1 MTSTTEE
8 RVRIAAAARALGEQL
23 GDPAWLARLRAEAAT
38 LADELDW
45 PDSYQSRPW
54 KYYDARSI
62 DLARYPTEQDEAIAV
77 EADDAVTVTTHGF
90 AEGATAERL
99 AQRLGTAVAPG
110 TDRFTAVHYAL
121 LREAV
126 IIDVPANAEP
136 ATPVRIRRSVS
147 GAQLTTPHT
156 VIVTGPNSRV
166 TVVEEY
172 ASDDAEILA
181 VPVAEIFP
189 GPGSEVRYYV
199 VHRWGPATRSF
210 GYQRM
215 LGTERDAAF
224 QNLQLVLSGRVV
236 KGQMES
242 SLIGRGTASEL
253 LGLAYGRGE
262 EYVDFYTLQDHIGP
276 DTRSDLLYKAALR
289 DSARSVYYGL
299 TRVGVEA
306 KNADANQENRNLLLS
321 KTARADSDP
330 VLEILTSNV
339 IRASHG
345 ATAGPVDEEQLFYL
359 QTRGI
364 PRPVAEGM
372 LVWAFLEEV
381 IGRVPEDGLREE
393 LLGMLEAKVRGS

>member
-8 RVRIAAAARALGEQL
+8 RVRIAAAARELGEQL
-23 GDPAWLARLRAEAAT
+23 GDPAWLARLRAEAAA
-38 LADELDW
+38 LADELEW

-62 DLARYPTEQDEAIAV
+62 DLARYPVEQDESIAV
-77 EADDAVTVTTHGF
+77 EADDAVTVTTQGF

-99 AQRLGTAVAPG
+99 AQRLGSAVAPG
-110 TDRFTAVHYAL
+110 TDRFTALHYAL

-126 IIDVPANAEP
+126 IVDVPANAEP

-156 VIVTGPNSRV
+156 VIVTGANSRV

-172 ASDDAEILA
+172 TSDEAEILA

-199 VHRWGPATRSF
+199 VHRWGPVTRSF

-215 LGTERDAAF
+215 LGAERDAAF

-236 KGQMES
+236 KGQLES
-242 SLIGRGTASEL
+242 SLVGRGTGSEL

-262 EYVDFYTLQDHIGP
+262 EYVDFFTLQDHIGP

-299 TRVGVEA
+299 TRVGLAA

-364 PRPVAEGM
+364 PRPAAEAM

-381 IGRVPEDGLREE
+381 IGRVPDGGLREE

>member
-1 MTSTTEE
+1 MTSTIEE
-8 RVRIAAAARALGEQL
+8 QVNIAAVSRELGAQL
-23 GDPAWLARLRAEAAT
+23 GDPEWLGRLRAEAAR
-38 LADELDW
+38 LAEELDW

-54 KYYDARSI
+54 KYYDARST
-62 DLARYPTEQDEAIAV
+62 DLSRYSAEQDESIAV
-77 EADDAVTVTTHGF
+77 EAGDEVTVTTLGF

-99 AQRLGTAVAPG
+99 AKLLGSVVAPG
-110 TDRFTAVHYAL
+110 TDRFTALHYAY

-126 IIDVPANAEP
+126 IVDVPANAEP
-136 ATPVRIRRSVS
+136 AAPVRIRRTVGGQQFAS
-147 GAQLTTPHT
+147 PHT
-156 VIVTGPNSRV
+156 VIVTGANSRV

-172 ASDDAEILA
+172 VSDGAEILA
-181 VPVAEIFP
+181 VPVAEVVP
-189 GPGSEVRYYV
+189 GPGAEVRYYV
-199 VHRWGPATRSF
+199 VHRWGPATRAF

-215 LGTERDAAF
+215 LGAERDAAF

-236 KGQMES
+236 KGQLES
-242 SLIGRGTASEL
+242 SLAGRGTASEL

-289 DSARSVYYGL
+289 DNSRSVYYGL
-299 TRVGVEA
+299 TRVGLGA

-359 QTRGI
+359 QSRGI
-364 PRPVAEGM
+364 PRPAAEAM
-372 LVWAFLEEV
+372 LVWAFLEDV
-381 IGRVPEDGLREE
+381 VARVPDEKLRDE
-393 LLGMLEAKVRGS
+393 LLGLLDAKVRAG

>member
-1 MTSTTEE
+1 
-8 RVRIAAAARALGEQL
+8 
-23 GDPAWLARLRAEAAT
+23 
-38 LADELDW
+38 
-45 PDSYQSRPW
+45 
-54 KYYDARSI
+54 
-62 DLARYPTEQDEAIAV
+62 
-77 EADDAVTVTTHGF
+77 
-90 AEGATAERL
+90 
-99 AQRLGTAVAPG
+99 
-110 TDRFTAVHYAL
+110 
-121 LREAV
+121 
-126 IIDVPANAEP
+126 
-136 ATPVRIRRSVS
+136 
-147 GAQLTTPHT
+147 
-156 VIVTGPNSRV
+156 
-166 TVVEEY
+166 
-172 ASDDAEILA
+172 
-181 VPVAEIFP
+181 
-189 GPGSEVRYYV
+189 
-199 VHRWGPATRSF
+199 
-210 GYQRM
+210 QRM
-215 LGTERDAAF
+215 LGAERDAAF

-242 SLIGRGTASEL
+242 SLIGRGTGSEL

-299 TRVGVEA
+299 TRVGLGA

-364 PRPVAEGM
+364 PRPAAEAM

-381 IGRVPEDGLREE
+381 VSRVPDGALREE
-393 LLGMLEAKVRGS
+393 LLGLLEAKVRGA

>member
-8 RVRIAAAARALGEQL
+8 RLSVAAQSRELGAS
-23 GDPAWLARLRAEAAT
+23 DPAWLARLRGEAAR
-38 LADELDW
+38 LADTLDW

-54 KYYDARSI
+54 KYCNARGI
-62 DLARYPTEQDEAIAV
+62 DLARYPAEHDEGIAV
-77 EADDAVTVTTHGF
+77 EAPEGVTVTTLGF
-90 AEGATAERL
+90 AEGATDERL
-99 AQRLGTAVAPG
+99 AAALGTAVAPG
-110 TDRFTAVHYAL
+110 TDRFTALHYAL
-121 LREAV
+121 IRDGLIV
-126 IIDVPANAEP
+126 DVPANTEA
-136 ATPVRIRRSVS
+136 ASPVRIRRTVS
-147 GAQLTTPHT
+147 GQQFAAPHT

-172 ASDDAEILA
+172 SSDGADILA
-181 VPVAEIFP
+181 VPVAEVFP

-199 VHRWGPATRSF
+199 VHRWGPSTRSF

-215 LGTERDAAF
+215 LGAERDATF

-236 KGQMES
+236 KGQLES
-242 SLIGRGTASEL
+242 SLLGRGAASEL
-253 LGLAYGRGE
+253 LGLAYGCGE
-262 EYVDFYTLQDHIGP
+262 EYVDFFTLQDHIGP

-289 DSARSVYYGL
+289 DAARSVYYGL
-299 TRVGVEA
+299 TRVGLEA

-364 PRPVAEGM
+364 PRPAAEAM

-381 IGRVPEDGLREE
+381 IGRVPDAALREE
-393 LLGMLEAKVRGS
+393 LLGLLDAKVRGA

>member
-1 MTSTTEE
+1 MTSTIEE
-8 RVRIAAAARALGEQL
+8 QVNIAAVSRELGAQL
-23 GDPAWLARLRAEAAT
+23 GDPEWLGRLRAEAAR
-38 LADELDW
+38 LAEELDW

-54 KYYDARSI
+54 KYYDARAT
-62 DLARYPTEQDEAIAV
+62 DLSRYSAEQDESIAV
-77 EADDAVTVTTHGF
+77 EAGDEVTVTTLGF

-99 AQRLGTAVAPG
+99 AKLLGSVVAPG
-110 TDRFTAVHYAL
+110 TDRFTALHYAY

-126 IIDVPANAEP
+126 IVDVPANAEP
-136 ATPVRIRRSVS
+136 AAPVRIRRTVGGQQFAS
-147 GAQLTTPHT
+147 PHT
-156 VIVTGPNSRV
+156 VIVTGANSRV
-166 TVVEEY
+166 TIVEEY
-172 ASDDAEILA
+172 VSDGAEILA
-181 VPVAEIFP
+181 VPVAEVVP
-189 GPGSEVRYYV
+189 GPGAEVRYYV
-199 VHRWGPATRSF
+199 VHRWGPATRAF

-215 LGTERDAAF
+215 LGAERDAAF

-236 KGQMES
+236 KGQLES
-242 SLIGRGTASEL
+242 SLAGRGTASEL

-289 DSARSVYYGL
+289 DNSRSVYYGL
-299 TRVGVEA
+299 TRVGLGA

-359 QTRGI
+359 QSRGI
-364 PRPVAEGM
+364 PRPAAEAM
-372 LVWAFLEEV
+372 LVWAFLEDV
-381 IGRVPEDGLREE
+381 VARVPDEKLRDE
-393 LLGMLEAKVRGS
+393 LLGLLDAKVRAG